1 MLPTL
6 LSAYIRYV
14 SSTYILGSHSVTN
27 IIYHKNKSGPRM
39 VAWRRLQVNTRLS
52 DKDPLTERCVY
63 GSPNTTETI
72 LMNYQIYHKSQVSWS
87 TLSKAFF
94 RSRKITA
101 LIFPR
106 SLFYNLRNSFFGP
119 SLDKT
124 DHVTQIGRCLSD
136 DIRRP
141 IWYPS
146 SDDNFRAIR
155 RRPLPI
161 PSSSRPPS

>member
-1 MLPTL
+1 MIQCYLHYYLHISDTYHRPSSSVHTVWQTL
-6 LSAYIRYV
+6 YTIRIRVDRV
-14 SSTYILGSHSVTN
+14 S
-27 IIYHKNKSGPRM
+27 M
-39 VAWRRLQVNTRLS
+39 VAWVTWGRPHVNTRLS

-72 LMNYQIYHKSQVSWS
+72 LMNSQIYHKSQVSWS

-101 LIFPR
+101 LIFPI
-106 SLFYNLRNSFFGP
+106 SIFCNLRNSFFGL
-119 SLDKT
+119 SLDNT
-124 DHVTQIGRCLSD
+124 DHVTQIRWWLSD

-146 SDDNFRAIR
+146 SNYISMKGK
-155 RRPLPI
+155 PKN
-161 PSSSRPPS
+161 